1 MRVSS
6 QLLSSQTLA
15 IALTAAIVAIILLSA
30 NSMIVNAQQLSTD
43 KSAATTTATRKPP
56 LYQSPEDSFRLQV
69 PRGWVVRDIDNT
81 GSALLTEMLQGYGI
95 LAQLCP
101 QEQQQAASTNVGS
114 NTVCQQLQQ
123 AIYGIRYPNLGA
135 RLGIVSG
142 EDTFT
147 IVNRGTI
154 PNPLLQY
161 HMQKL
166 NEAGYED
173 IQIVNSTDRRI
184 SVIIGG
190 GISSSRGLSSSN
202 NNDNAIAATTVPAK
216 LVEITYRTNSAPNQ
230 IRTGYFMLTAT
241 AATPRNLGTI
251 TGYSLFYEGNSIGS
265 SNTTT
270 TTTIPSDS
278 LASPRSLPTATATT
292 TSSPTLLS
300 PPAPVRQVF
309 DSFQLIAVEAF
320 AQPPR
325 VEITSSDTEGVAP
338 ATFRFEANVTG
349 GTEPY
354 TYSWSFGDGSSSRQ
368 ERGDDTVRHTFD
380 RAGTY
385 NVDVTVTDSTGR
397 TAFDNIK
404 INVKEAPV
412 AEQPPNVHNF
422 LDDLIDELG
431 LS

>member
-1 MRVSS
+1 MSLPLSVSPDM
-6 QLLSSQTLA
+6 A
-15 IALTAAIVAIILLSA
+15 IRLTAAVAIA
-30 NSMIVNAQQLSTD
+30 IVLFTASIPVTTNAQQQQQLQPST
-43 KSAATTTATRKPP
+43 SRHTVTTPIQNAT
-56 LYQSPEDSFRLQV
+56 LFQSTKDSFRLQV
-69 PRGWVVRDIDNT
+69 PRGWILYDVDNE
-81 GSALLTEMLQGYGI
+81 GSTLLTEVTQGYGI

-101 QEQQQAASTNVGS
+101 EAGQQRQAFRNTSS
-114 NTVCQQLQQ
+114 NSCQQPQQ
-123 AIYGIRYPNLGA
+123 AIYVIRYPNLGA

-190 GISSSRGLSSSN
+190 GSSSSSGLSSSN

-251 TGYSLFYEGNSIGS
+251 TGYSLFYEGNPSAAITTS
-265 SNTTT
+265 SA
-270 TTTIPSDS
+270 S
-278 LASPRSLPTATATT
+278 LASRPTTAG
-292 TSSPTLLS
+292 LS

-338 ATFRFEANVTG
+338 ATFRFEAHVTG
-349 GTEPY
+349 GMEPY